1 MQCVKIQEIEDKL
14 ICFPRFIPPFVHK
27 AEVLTTTLRSHPLNS
42 FFKNSMLV
50 RVSNNM
56 FNMFFNPKGSAFEF
70 KAMNSII
77 NLKIFN
83 KNTMNVQEKAKREEK
98 RR

>member
-1 MQCVKIQEIEDKL
+1 
-14 ICFPRFIPPFVHK
+14 
-27 AEVLTTTLRSHPLNS
+27 
-42 FFKNSMLV
+42 MLV

-77 NLKIFN
+77 NLKNFN

-98 RR
+98 RRQSREERKEQYDGLVERICFDRERVALTTHGQNF

>member
-1 MQCVKIQEIEDKL
+1 
-14 ICFPRFIPPFVHK
+14 
-27 AEVLTTTLRSHPLNS
+27 
-42 FFKNSMLV
+42 MLV

-70 KAMNSII
+70 KAINSII
-77 NLKIFN
+77 NLKNFN
-83 KNTMNVQEKAKREEK
+83 KNIMNVQEKAKREEK